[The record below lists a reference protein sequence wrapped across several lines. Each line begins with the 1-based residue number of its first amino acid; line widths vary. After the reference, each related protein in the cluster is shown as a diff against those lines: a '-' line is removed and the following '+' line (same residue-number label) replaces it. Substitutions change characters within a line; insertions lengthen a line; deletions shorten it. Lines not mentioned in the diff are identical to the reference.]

1 MVGPEGVRSVLGERT
16 RRFDLASVTKLLS
29 AYGVLIAF
37 EEHSLDLADPL
48 GPSGSTVAHLLAHA
62 SGLGFTGSEPP
73 APVGTR
79 RIYSNAGFE
88 LLGAELQARS
98 GIAFAQYLDE
108 ALFAPLE
115 MGGATLSGSPAHG
128 AAAGIEDLCR
138 FAAEL
143 FAPQLVSPGTLQLAT
158 SVAFPGLAGV
168 VPGFGRYD
176 PCDWG
181 LGFELRG
188 QKCPHWTGSTN
199 SPASFGH
206 FGQSGTFLL
215 IDPVAELAVIVL
227 SDRRFGPWAAAA
239 WPALLDAVLAE
250 QVA

>member
-1 MVGPEGVRSVLGERT
+1 MRIVC
-16 RRFDLASVTKLLS
+16 K
-29 AYGVLIAF
+29 
-37 EEHSLDLADPL
+37 
-48 GPSGSTVAHLLAHA
+48 PSS
-62 SGLGFTGSEPP
+62 
-73 APVGTR
+73 
-79 RIYSNAGFE
+79 
-88 LLGAELQARS
+88 
-98 GIAFAQYLDE
+98 
-108 ALFAPLE
+108 
-115 MGGATLSGSPAHG
+115 
-128 AAAGIEDLCR
+128 
-138 FAAEL
+138 
-143 FAPQLVSPGTLQLAT
+143 QLVSPGTLQLAT

-188 QKCPHWTGSTN
+188 QKCPHWTGITN

-215 IDPVAELAVIVL
+215 LDPVAELAVIVL